1 MTESK
6 TETATIGFR
15 ELDLAEL
22 ERVSGGYIREV
33 LLNPQPLP
41 PRAAS
46 YHSTLSWVALN
57 PQPEPPGI
65 QFSREG
71 SL

>member
-1 MTESK
+1 MSKPNTE
-6 TETATIGFR
+6 AAAAGLR

-22 ERVSGGYIREV
+22 EMVSGGYVLEV

-41 PRAAS
+41 PRVAGYPS
-46 YHSTLSWVALN
+46 SFSLRALN

-65 QFSREG
+65 QLSRLR
-71 SL
+71 SF